1 MPVTT
6 PKSGDNGRKPVRVI
20 DRRTGEVFEEP
31 VLGGGMLRL
40 AYQSSFGPILRAALL
55 RTGFASRI
63 LGWYAGTRSSR
74 RRIRPVIAELGIDET
89 EFLEPT
95 ESYATFHDFFVRR
108 LRENARPFD
117 RSPEV
122 LCSPA
127 DARLTVFAEIDGTT
141 AVPVKGRPFALES
154 LAGGQPDQLASFD
167 RGLVLVFRLCP
178 ADYHRFHYPA
188 DGETVDRREISG
200 RYESVNP
207 IALHAGLPIFTENKR
222 VVSLLEL
229 DSFGPCL
236 FIEVGAF
243 GVGGITETH
252 IGSSFSKMD
261 EKGYFHY
268 GASTLVLVLEK
279 GRVVLDTDLLD
290 STTTGIET
298 LVHAG
303 ESLGRT
309 LR

>member
-1 MPVTT
+1 MPLTT
-6 PKSGDNGRKPVRVI
+6 PEIVGEGRNPVWVI

-31 VLGGGMLRL
+31 VLGGGLLRL

-55 RTGFASRI
+55 RTGFASRT
-63 LGWYAGTRSSR
+63 LGWYAGARSSR
-74 RRIRPVIAELGIDET
+74 RRIRSVIDELGIDET

-108 LRENARPFD
+108 LREGARPFD
-117 RSPEV
+117 PSPDV
-122 LCSPA
+122 FSSPA

-154 LAGGQPDQLASFD
+154 LAGGRPDQIASFD

-178 ADYHRFHYPA
+178 ADYHRFHYPT
-188 DGETVDRREISG
+188 DGKTVDWREISG

-207 IALHAGLPIFTENKR
+207 IALQAGLPIFTENTR

-229 DSFGPCL
+229 NVFGPCL

-243 GVGGITETH
+243 GVGGITQTH
-252 IGSSFSKMD
+252 VGSSFSKMD

-279 GRVVLDTDLLD
+279 NRVTLDADLLE
-290 STTTGIET
+290 STATGIET

-303 ESLGRT
+303 ESLGRA
-309 LR
+309 RR